1 MSGNKKWNESDQFP
15 IWLVSLVALTLQCHV
30 YPVCNSDV
38 MSYVWFVT
46 SNPVSV
52 QLVAIIKL
60 AESKFEDVSISIDH
74 PPIVTPVELMFQDN
88 CGEVSGAGLI
98 PLSTDQDPF
107 RGAWGTGSEGSA
119 SEPGT

>member
-1 MSGNKKWNESDQFP
+1 
-15 IWLVSLVALTLQCHV
+15 
-30 YPVCNSDV
+30 

-60 AESKFEDVSISIDH
+60 AESKFEEVSISIDH
-74 PPIVTPVELMFQDN
+74 PPIVTPVEVIFQDN
-88 CGEVSGAGLI
+88 CGEVSGAGSI

-107 RGAWGTGSEGSA
+107 NGA
-119 SEPGT
+119 